1 MDSDC
6 NRIELSVWCDWLWA
20 TFNIRT
26 TCKRTIVLQG
36 LPDSLRSDGRLR
48 RGRQFAL
55 PRRDGGL
62 RARRAMAVWRM
73 VRTRA
78 QAGGRA
84 CMHACAALYMFGRRV
99 VRLRNGRRCVRH
111 DAHGCCTLA
120 HGNMHRETCHWQH
133 TTCNLQCN
141 TQDSEFKMQHA
152 SNVECTPTGHR
163 RPDQRVCNSAAGSM
177 RQCCSAPSVVMCRL
191 SHWVGLVCRRMLQA
205 LSGQDGS
212 VNSEL
217 SYAVQRAT
225 CDAQRMSCVVQ
236 RATYN
241 GQHATCNLQ
250 HGCRQRLVG
259 SRQGATSMQRT
270 PHPHHTLQH
279 CYVPLAMFSNVQH
292 APLHAR
298 LLFATSRVVYVSC
311 HMSVA
316 LRCRGSV
323 DDHNSSLPSV
333 AHPQR
338 TSFLASTH
346 TPPTQ
351 PHRPRCAH
359 ACYLIALAALC
370 QPSNDVPT

>member
-36 LPDSLRSDGRLR
+36 LPDSLRSDGPLR

-133 TTCNLQCN
+133 TTCSLQCN

-177 RQCCSAPSVVMCRL
+177 RHCCSAPSVVMCRL
-191 SHWVGLVCRRMLQA
+191 SHWSGSGLQA
-205 LSGQDGS
+205 DAAG
-212 VNSEL
+212 
-217 SYAVQRAT
+217 AVGPGWVRQLGAIVRSTTCDMRRATHVMRRAT
-225 CDAQRMSCVVQ
+225 CNIQ
-236 RATYN
+236 RA
-241 GQHATCNLQ
+241 ACNMQLTTRLQ
-250 HGCRQRLVG
+250 
-259 SRQGATSMQRT
+259 ATS
-270 PHPHHTLQH
+270 
-279 CYVPLAMFSNVQH
+279 
-292 APLHAR
+292 
-298 LLFATSRVVYVSC
+298 
-311 HMSVA
+311 
-316 LRCRGSV
+316 CR
-323 DDHNSSLPSV
+323 
-333 AHPQR
+333 
-338 TSFLASTH
+338 
-346 TPPTQ
+346 
-351 PHRPRCAH
+351 
-359 ACYLIALAALC
+359 
-370 QPSNDVPT
+370 